1 MEKEKL
7 FKTMSRAGGVSL
19 VLGIVTIVMG
29 VVTGILMIVHGGLLL
44 RGKNQITF

>member
-7 FKTMSRAGGVSL
+7 FKTMSRAGSTSL
-19 VLGIVTIVMG
+19 VLGIVTIVIG
-29 VVTGILMIVHGGLLL
+29 VITGILMIVHGALLL